1 MKKFFDNP
9 MQVSFRADD
18 ETMKE
23 EGRKCWF
30 GIAYHDY
37 IICGC
42 CGEVFKVEECEQIT
56 EYDDSWFDLEEAIG
70 GDDYYDSL
78 KE

>member
-1 MKKFFDNP
+1 MKKFFDKP
-9 MQVSFRADD
+9 MQVSFRTDD

-30 GIAYHDY
+30 GIAYHDH

-42 CGEVFKVEECEQIT
+42 CGGVFEVEECEQIT
-56 EYDDSWFDLEEAIG
+56 EYESWLDIESELG

-78 KE
+78 RG